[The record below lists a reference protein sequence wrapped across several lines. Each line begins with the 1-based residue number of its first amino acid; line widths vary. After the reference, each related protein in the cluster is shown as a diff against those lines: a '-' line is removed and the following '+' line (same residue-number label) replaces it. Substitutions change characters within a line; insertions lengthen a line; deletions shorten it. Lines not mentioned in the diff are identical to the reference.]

1 MVCERP
7 YLLSVGFAWLGPRL
21 IARDRDASFWGW
33 GVAGASVM
41 LATLSSSTNERAH
54 NMLFKALSAA
64 VYGIDAHIIDVEID
78 YSGVVLEKAEFST
91 VGLPDAAVRES
102 RDRVR
107 SAIRNCGFDIPPT
120 RITINLA
127 PADLKKEGSGFDL
140 PIAIGILGAYGA
152 LHIKDLSNFLL
163 VGELGLDGALRS
175 VQGMLPIAIAARA
188 RGIENLVI
196 PAGNAREAAV
206 VEGVNVY
213 PVKSLLEVRD
223 LLNSAAFGA
232 MTAIPLKVE
241 TKILLEELQHFP
253 HDFKDVR
260 GQHVAKRALEVA
272 AAGGHNI
279 LMIGPP
285 GSGKTMLAKRLP
297 SILAPLRFE
306 EALETTKIH
315 SVAGVLNADEG
326 LVTHRPFRSPH
337 HTISDAGLIGGGA
350 VPRPGEVSLA
360 HNGLLFL
367 DELPEF
373 PRNVLEVLRQPL
385 EDEQVTI
392 SRAAMSLSF
401 PARFMLAAAMNPCP
415 CGYFNDKSRECMC
428 TPPMIQRY
436 VSKVSGPL
444 LDRIDI
450 HIEVPAV
457 QYKELRGGSSA
468 EGSAEIRGRV
478 MAARERQHTRFAR
491 VDAGPGAGER
501 TRPSGKHASRPVYAN
516 AQMTTQQIR
525 LYCELSSDAERILER
540 AMQQQGL
547 SARAHDR
554 ILKVARTIADL
565 EGAPDLAVKH
575 IAEAIQYRTLD
586 RSYWS

>member
-1 MVCERP
+1 
-7 YLLSVGFAWLGPRL
+7 
-21 IARDRDASFWGW
+21 
-33 GVAGASVM
+33 
-41 LATLSSSTNERAH
+41 
-54 NMLFKALSAA
+54 MLFKARSAA
-64 VYGIDAHIIDVEID
+64 VYGIDAHIIDVEVD
-78 YSGVVLEKAEFST
+78 FSSIKLDQEQFHT

-107 SAIRNCGFDIPPT
+107 SAIKNSGFDIPPT

-152 LHIKDLSNFLL
+152 LHIKDLSDYVL
-163 VGELGLDGALRS
+163 VGELGLDGSLRA
-175 VQGMLPIAIAARA
+175 VQGMLPIAVAARA
-188 RGIENLVI
+188 NRIPNLII

-206 VEGVNVY
+206 VDGVNVY
-213 PVKSLLEVRD
+213 PVNSLLEVRE
-223 LLNSAAFGA
+223 LLNSAALGGIKA
-232 MTAIPLKVE
+232 TPLRVE
-241 TKILLEELQHFP
+241 TKALLNEMQHFP

-260 GQHVAKRALEVA
+260 GQQTAKRALEVA

-315 SVAGVLNADEG
+315 SVAGVLDAEQG
-326 LVTHRPFRSPH
+326 LVAHRPFRSPH
-337 HTISDAGLIGGGA
+337 HTVSDAGLIGGGA
-350 VPRPGEVSLA
+350 TPRPGEVSLA

-385 EDEQVTI
+385 EDGNVTI

-457 QYKELRGGSSA
+457 QYKELRGGTAA
-468 EGSAEIRGRV
+468 EGSEQIRGRV
-478 MAARERQHTRFAR
+478 LAARERQHARFGEVA
-491 VDAGPGAGER
+491 ER
-501 TRPSGKHASRPVYAN
+501 TKGSAKGASQAVFAN
-516 AQMTTQQIR
+516 AQMNTQQIR
-525 LYCELSSDAERILER
+525 MYCELSSDAERLLER

-565 EGAPDLAVKH
+565 SGEQDVTVPH

>member
-1 MVCERP
+1 
-7 YLLSVGFAWLGPRL
+7 
-21 IARDRDASFWGW
+21 
-33 GVAGASVM
+33 
-41 LATLSSSTNERAH
+41 
-54 NMLFKALSAA
+54 MLFKARSAA
-64 VYGIDAHIIDVEID
+64 VYGIDANIIDVEVD
-78 YSGVVLEKAEFST
+78 FSGVKLEKEIFAT

-107 SAIRNCGFDIPPT
+107 SAIKNSGFDIPPT

-152 LHIKDLSNFLL
+152 LQSKDVSEYLL
-163 VGELGLDGALRS
+163 VGELGLDGSLRA
-175 VQGMLPIAIAARA
+175 VQGMLPIAVAAREK
-188 RGIENLVI
+188 GIRNLVI
-196 PAGNAREAAV
+196 PSSNAREAAV

-213 PVKSLLEVRD
+213 PVKSLLEVRE
-223 LLNSAAFGA
+223 LLNAASFGSIP
-232 MTAIPLKVE
+232 TAPLKVE
-241 TKILLEELQHFP
+241 TSELLNEMQHFAF
-253 HDFKDVR
+253 DFKDVR

-297 SILAPLRFE
+297 SILAPLSFE

-315 SVAGVLNADEG
+315 SVAGVLDAEQG
-326 LVTHRPFRSPH
+326 LVMHRPFRSPH
-337 HTISDAGLIGGGA
+337 HTISDAGLIGGGMM
-350 VPRPGEVSLA
+350 PRPGEVSLA

-385 EDEQVTI
+385 EDGMVTI
-392 SRAAMSLSF
+392 ARAAMSLSF

-457 QYKELRGGSSA
+457 QYKELRSGSAA

-478 MAARERQHTRFAR
+478 LKARDTQHERFKQ
-491 VDAGPGAGER
+491 AGDR
-501 TRPSGKHASRPVYAN
+501 TRGTAKSSSKQVYAN
-516 AQMTTQQIR
+516 AQMSTQQIR
-525 LYCELSSDAERILER
+525 MHCELSSDAERLLER

-565 EGAPDLAVKH
+565 ESSPDIVVKH

>member
-1 MVCERP
+1 
-7 YLLSVGFAWLGPRL
+7 
-21 IARDRDASFWGW
+21 
-33 GVAGASVM
+33 
-41 LATLSSSTNERAH
+41 
-54 NMLFKALSAA
+54 
-64 VYGIDAHIIDVEID
+64 
-78 YSGVVLEKAEFST
+78 VVLSKEEFST

-107 SAIRNCGFDIPPT
+107 SAIKNSGFDIPPT

-127 PADLKKEGSGFDL
+127 PADIKKEGSGFDL
-140 PIAIGILGAYGA
+140 PIAIGILGAYGG
-152 LHIKDLSNFLL
+152 LHIKDISNFLL
-163 VGELGLDGALRS
+163 VGELGLDGTLRA

-188 RGIENLVI
+188 KGIKNLVI
-196 PAGNAREAAV
+196 PASNAREAAV

-213 PVKSLLEVRD
+213 PVHSLSDVRD
-223 LLNSAAFGA
+223 LLNSAALGGIKA
-232 MTAIPLKVE
+232 QPLRIE
-241 TKILLEELQHFP
+241 AASLLEELQHFP
-253 HDFKDVR
+253 YDFKDVR
-260 GQHVAKRALEVA
+260 GQQVAKRALEVA

-315 SVAGVLNADEG
+315 SVAGVLDADRG
-326 LVTHRPFRSPH
+326 LVAHRPFRAPH
-337 HTISDAGLIGGGA
+337 HTTSDAGMIGGGSF
-350 VPRPGEVSLA
+350 PRPGEVSLA

-385 EDEQVTI
+385 EDGMVTI
-392 SRAAMSLSF
+392 ARASTRLTF
-401 PARFMLAAAMNPCP
+401 PARFMLVAAMNPCP

-457 QYKELRGGSSA
+457 QYKELRGGASA
-468 EGSAEIRGRV
+468 EGSAEIRARV
-478 MAARERQHTRFAR
+478 LAARERQHVRFA
-491 VDAGPGAGER
+491 VPL
-501 TRPSGKHASRPVYAN
+501 N
-516 AQMTTQQIR
+516 AQPERGKASAKSAAKPIFSNSQMNTQQIR
-525 LYCELSSDAERILER
+525 TFCDLSPDAERLLER

-547 SARAHDR
+547 TARAHDR

-565 EGAPDLAVKH
+565 GGEPDIAVKH

-586 RSYWS
+586 RSYWA